1 MMPKSLTIDL
11 PESPETLRKLLKTLL
26 QFNLISDKKARSIE
40 QQKDIAN
47 KQPKTNRWAQAAERL
62 QSEGFLK
69 GQGEEVKRLT
79 RDFRENFDL

>member
-47 KQPKTNRWAQAAERL
+47 KQRKTNRWAQAAERL

-79 RDFRENFDL
+79 RNFRENFNL